1 MMKTFRTIFFAALLL
16 LALAAPV
23 LWAAEEHS
31 EGSGESRTLIFQI
44 VNFAILA
51 GLMGYLIKKNLGPY
65 FASRSE
71 SIRSEIAEAQ
81 KLLKQSEERTV
92 SIEGR
97 IAGLG
102 REVAEL
108 RSKAKAELAAEHARL
123 EREAE
128 QSMRR
133 ISAQAEQEIAATARA
148 ARLELKAYAASL
160 AVGLAAKK
168 IEGRVDAQIQKR
180 LVEDFVRELRA

>member
-1 MMKTFRTIFFAALLL
+1 MKTLRAVFPATLLL
-16 LALAAPV
+16 LALATPA
-23 LWAAEEHS
+23 LWAAEEHDAGGG
-31 EGSGESRTLIFQI
+31 GSKTLIFQI
-44 VNFAILA
+44 VNFAMLA

-81 KLLKQSEERTV
+81 KLLNQSEERTASV
-92 SIEGR
+92 
-97 IAGLG
+97 IAKML
-102 REVAEL
+102 RLDQEVAEL

-123 EREAE
+123 EKETE

-133 ISAQAEQEIAATARA
+133 ISAQAEQEIAATAKA

-168 IEGRVDAQIQKR
+168 LEGRVDAQIQKG
-180 LVEDFVRELRA
+180 LVEEFVRGLKA

>member
-1 MMKTFRTIFFAALLL
+1 MKTFRAIFPATLLL
-16 LALAAPV
+16 LV
-23 LWAAEEHS
+23 LSTPTLRAAEEHG
-31 EGSGESRTLIFQI
+31 EGGGESKTLVFQI
-44 VNFAILA
+44 VNFAMLA

-71 SIRSEIAEAQ
+71 SIRNEIAEAQ
-81 KLLKQSEERTV
+81 KLLQQSEERTA
-92 SIEGR
+92 SIQAR
-97 IAGLG
+97 IAGLD

-108 RSKAKAELAAEHARL
+108 RSKAKAELEAEHARL

-133 ISAQAEQEIAATARA
+133 ISAQAEQEIAATAKA

-168 IEGRVDAQIQKR
+168 LEGRVDAQIQKG
-180 LVEDFVRELRA
+180 LVEEFVRGLRA